1 MKTPDLDKAFPKTPS
16 YVHRCVLAAFEEG
29 ERRADQKRRR
39 LTALC
44 CAAAMLLVFIAGGFA
59 VGRKLLSSP
68 DSLLPP
74 LSAASSAP
82 TSTPSVT
89 IDPAADGMTWY
100 DPNAAYTVSAARLY
114 VDGLDDCFGQTDSDA
129 NPDLSAIFQSTL
141 TAQTELTAYM
151 SESFVPPLLLEI
163 DYTEKDGSAETGTAC
178 VRLNLNNGLNLFY
191 ADGHI
196 WALENG
202 CDELFTVMNV
212 DTAAL
217 KEAQARVQAA
227 SSTPEPAVT
236 EVSVVTPL
244 PTAVPTAFLTATP
257 EPTPTPTAT
266 SAETGAAVSET
277 IDEAL
282 PEGAPFAPDDIH
294 DLIEV
299 QLYIG
304 SDVYFDTSDADT
316 LLEMEKLLSGAEA
329 IKGGAACPYG
339 PRLYLTRADGVTG
352 YIEPAYDSCG
362 NFRSG
367 DTDYVYNADGGYA
380 LWDTMGIIPDE
391 VLELMMSNRSGETIF
406 VVPGSSYYHVST
418 GCDAL
423 NYEMNA
429 YAMLS
434 GAETGNHVDGSII
447 RPMSQADGLT
457 PCASCA
463 QPVYATES
471 GLFYHADPECSGM
484 TGAREYTLSSA
495 RAADKSPCPVCMNG
509 DADILS
515 ARALVLLVPAKL
527 GGGER
532 YHGNA
537 DCAYFLLE
545 KAAAPHENDGT
556 PFSLSDWCV
565 SEADAEKMGA
575 TPCEYCTKA
584 SVFATPNGQW
594 YHTDPSCSGMM
605 NARAYTVMQA
615 ESEGKTACPVCCD
628 TKSGS
633 YQNKSHGKAALP
645 TSTPVPE
652 NGAFDDEEISSG
664 VEISGGAAV
673 N

>member
-59 VGRKLLSSP
+59 VRGKLLSSP
-68 DSLLPP
+68 DSILPP

-82 TSTPSVT
+82 TSTPLAT
-89 IDPAADGMTWY
+89 PDPAADGMTWY

-114 VDGLDDCFGQTDSDA
+114 VDGLNDCFGQTDSA
-129 NPDLSAIFQSTL
+129 ACPDLSALIQSTL

-163 DYTEKDGSAETGTAC
+163 DYTERDGSAETGTVC
-178 VRLNLNNGLNLFY
+178 VRLNLNSGLNLFY
-191 ADGHI
+191 AGGHI

-202 CDELFTVMNV
+202 CDELLNVMNV
-212 DTAAL
+212 DAAAL
-217 KEAQARVQAA
+217 REALARVQAA
-227 SSTPEPAVT
+227 VSTAVPAVT
-236 EVSVVTPL
+236 EVPTVTPL
-244 PTAVPTAFLTATP
+244 PTAMPTAVLTATP
-257 EPTPTPTAT
+257 EPTPTPTAA
-266 SAETGAAVSET
+266 SAEASAAVSET
-277 IDEAL
+277 TDETL
-282 PEGAPFAPDDIH
+282 PEGVCFTPNDIH

-316 LLEMEKLLSGAEA
+316 LSEIEKLLIGAEA

-367 DTDYVYNADGGYA
+367 DTDYIYNAAGGYA
-380 LWDTMGIIPDE
+380 LWDIMGIIPDE
-391 VLELMMSNRSGETIF
+391 VLELMMDGGSETIF
-406 VVPGSSYYHVST
+406 VVPGSSYYHVVTS
-418 GCDAL
+418 CAAL
-423 NYEMNA
+423 SYEMDA

-434 GAETGNHVDGSII
+434 GADTGNHVDGSII
-447 RPMSQADGLT
+447 RSISQAGGLT

-463 QPVYATES
+463 QTVYATEG

-484 TGAREYTLSSA
+484 TGAQEYTLA
-495 RAADKSPCPVCMNG
+495 AAQTADKSPCPICLNG

-515 ARALVLLVPAKL
+515 ERALVLLVPAKL
-527 GGGER
+527 GGGEL

-537 DCAYFLLE
+537 DCLYFLLE
-545 KAAAPHENDGT
+545 KAAAPREDDGT

-594 YHTDPSCSGMM
+594 YHTDPVCSGMM
-605 NARAYTVMQA
+605 NASAYTVMQA

-628 TKSGS
+628 AKNSS
-633 YQNKSHGKAALP
+633 YQNKSQGKTALP
-645 TSTPVPE
+645 TPTPVPE
-652 NGAFDDEEISSG
+652 NGASSG

>member
-1 MKTPDLDKAFPKTPS
+1 M
-16 YVHRCVLAAFEEG
+16 
-29 ERRADQKRRR
+29 
-39 LTALC
+39 
-44 CAAAMLLVFIAGGFA
+44 
-59 VGRKLLSSP
+59 
-68 DSLLPP
+68 
-74 LSAASSAP
+74 
-82 TSTPSVT
+82 
-89 IDPAADGMTWY
+89 
-100 DPNAAYTVSAARLY
+100 
-114 VDGLDDCFGQTDSDA
+114 
-129 NPDLSAIFQSTL
+129 
-141 TAQTELTAYM
+141 
-151 SESFVPPLLLEI
+151 
-163 DYTEKDGSAETGTAC
+163 
-178 VRLNLNNGLNLFY
+178 
-191 ADGHI
+191 
-196 WALENG
+196 
-202 CDELFTVMNV
+202 
-212 DTAAL
+212 
-217 KEAQARVQAA
+217 
-227 SSTPEPAVT
+227 
-236 EVSVVTPL
+236 
-244 PTAVPTAFLTATP
+244 
-257 EPTPTPTAT
+257 
-266 SAETGAAVSET
+266 
-277 IDEAL
+277 
-282 PEGAPFAPDDIH
+282 
-294 DLIEV
+294 
-299 QLYIG
+299 
-304 SDVYFDTSDADT
+304 
-316 LLEMEKLLSGAEA
+316 
-329 IKGGAACPYG
+329 
-339 PRLYLTRADGVTG
+339 
-352 YIEPAYDSCG
+352 
-362 NFRSG
+362 
-367 DTDYVYNADGGYA
+367 
-380 LWDTMGIIPDE
+380 
-391 VLELMMSNRSGETIF
+391 
-406 VVPGSSYYHVST
+406 PGSSYYHVST

-434 GAETGNHVDGSII
+434 GADTGNHVDGSII

-515 ARALVLLVPAKL
+515 ERALVLLVPAKL

-545 KAAAPHENDGT
+545 KAAAPREDDGT

-605 NARAYTVMQA
+605 NARAYTIMQA

-628 TKSGS
+628 TKSSS